1 MVIFIKSKFQ
11 KISKLK
17 NINRNK
23 ISIDNIYI
31 YQMPQKL
38 EQYLKEVEGLINNGL
53 KTDSNTLKS
62 LKDMQKEMTKE
73 MMKEIK
79 EMKKGDNRKK
89 KEKMTSN

>member
-17 NINRNK
+17 NIYRNK

-53 KTDSNTLKS
+53 KTDSNTLY
-62 LKDMQKEMTKE
+62 TC
-73 MMKEIK
+73 
-79 EMKKGDNRKK
+79 
-89 KEKMTSN
+89 